1 MSLCSQCL
9 LKIGFDTGTGM
20 AQEDENSEEYRPRF
34 LPPTVQELAPHFPH
48 LEILEVLGHGGM
60 GIVYK
65 ARQVDLDRFVALK
78 ILRPSISLDQGFA
91 ERFLREARALAKL
104 NHPNIITVFDFGR
117 KDSLYYFIMEF
128 VDGTNLRQVERSGQ
142 LSPAA
147 ALAIVPQICSALQYA
162 HDNGVVHR
170 DIKPENILLTTTG
183 EVRIADFGL
192 AKIAGSDEQIPLTGT
207 WQVMGTP
214 HYMAPEQFEKPAT
227 VDHRADI
234 YSLGVVIYEL
244 LTGELPIGR
253 FQLPSERAKVDA
265 RLDEVVM
272 KSLDKEPNR
281 RYQRVTDVAS
291 AVEAA
296 SSPSPRAFAG
306 VQAMAVASTLAD
318 WKRRFEPVI
327 AWCGER
333 TKNIGMS
340 LILVGFVNAGVAI
353 AQRSKMFDP
362 NQHISDMEFPV
373 MASSGLA
380 AWFGMQ
386 LLRKNVSSLLRVLGL
401 LCLLPVVTDAIL
413 PDVCRMLFMALGL
426 LASMPSIPLA
436 RPDWFLKRYLICQPD
451 TKSLSLDHALGM
463 FLLARKHRGLRR
475 VLFSHAMF
483 SILQKVG
490 YRSWKIPSD
499 ISIQPCS
506 TSPSSSG

>member
-1 MSLCSQCL
+1 M
-9 LKIGFDTGTGM
+9 
-20 AQEDENSEEYRPRF
+20 
-34 LPPTVQELAPHFPH
+34 
-48 LEILEVLGHGGM
+48 LGHGGM

-78 ILRPSISLDQGFA
+78 ILRPNISLEQGFA

-104 NHPNIITVFDFGR
+104 SHPNIISVFDFGR
-117 KDSLYYFIMEF
+117 KDALYYFIMEYI
-128 VDGTNLRQVERSGQ
+128 DGTNLRQIERSGQ

-147 ALAIVPQICSALQYA
+147 ALEIVPQICSALQYA

-170 DIKPENILLTTTG
+170 DIKPENILLTKSG

-192 AKIAGSDEQIPLTGT
+192 AKIAGSDEQIQLTGT

-253 FQLPSERAKVDA
+253 FQLPSEKAKVDV

-296 SSPSPRAFAG
+296 SSQNTNAFSG
-306 VQAMAVASTLAD
+306 EQSMTTASTWSS
-318 WKRRFEPVI
+318 WKQRFEPFI
-327 AWCGER
+327 AWCGDR
-333 TKNIGMS
+333 TSNIGTS
-340 LILVGFVNAGVAI
+340 LILVGLVNAGVAI
-353 AQRSKMFDP
+353 AQLAKLFDQH
-362 NQHISDMEFPV
+362 QHISEMEIPV
-373 MASSGLA
+373 IAAGSLA
-380 AWFGMQ
+380 AWFGIQ
-386 LLRKNVSSLLRVLGL
+386 LRRKEVSNLHRVLGL

-413 PDVCRMLFMALGL
+413 PDVCRILFMALGL
-426 LASMPSIPLA
+426 LASIP
-436 RPDWFLKRYLICQPD
+436 
-451 TKSLSLDHALGM
+451 
-463 FLLARKHRGLRR
+463 KHSAG
-475 VLFSHAMF
+475 
-483 SILQKVG
+483 K
-490 YRSWKIPSD
+490 
-499 ISIQPCS
+499 
-506 TSPSSSG
+506 T